1 MSGFARKIQRNKMKN
16 AIKAQG
22 VKRTAPLSQYRF
34 KTQEEMLKEQSNMIV
49 EQMARSMQ
57 RK

>member
-1 MSGFARKIQRNKMKN
+1 MSGIARKIQRNKMKK

-34 KTQEEMLKEQSNMIV
+34 KTKEEMLEEQSNAIV
-49 EQMARSMQ
+49 EQMAKSM
-57 RK
+57 KK